1 MTNRSSAHA
10 RAKPETQCGTVE
22 SCTTFP
28 QFHIT
33 AAVQKMVI
41 LYMIETALKKAEN
54 SLDRDVQKRDNGKW
68 YVTN

>member
-1 MTNRSSAHA
+1 M
-10 RAKPETQCGTVE
+10 E